1 MVIKKGYQITEED
14 KVLIRYSMELSM
26 LGTLLQKNLIT
37 KKEYEKIKARIMLDY
52 NIVSHFVV

>member
-26 LGTLLQKNLIT
+26 LGTLLRKNLIT
-37 KKEYEKIKARIMLDY
+37 EKEYERIKERIMLDY